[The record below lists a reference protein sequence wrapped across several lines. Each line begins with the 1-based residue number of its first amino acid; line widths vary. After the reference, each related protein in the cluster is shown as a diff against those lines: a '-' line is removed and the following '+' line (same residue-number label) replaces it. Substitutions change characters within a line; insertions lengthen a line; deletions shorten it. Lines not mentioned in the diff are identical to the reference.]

1 MRRPVFIAEQARHA
15 RGCLGRLIAFVMARE
30 TWAQNKSAI
39 EALSTTETDRVLDI
53 GCGPG
58 RSIGAMAA
66 LASKGYVAGIDP
78 SELMVE
84 LAVRGNRSLIKT
96 GRAQIAI
103 ASVER
108 LPFEDESFDKALC
121 VHVVYFWNDLSAA
134 FHEIARVLKPGGRLA
149 LLFRTNADKKAV
161 SSFPAVVYRFLSLA
175 EVIAPLEEAGFAV
188 EKKDELCCEPHAAPL
203 LLVAHK
209 RRRKP
214 REKASER
221 LD

>member
-15 RGCLGRLIAFVMARE
+15 RGWLGRLIAFVMAHE

-39 EALSTTETDRVLDI
+39 EALSITETDRVVDI

-58 RSIGAMAA
+58 RSIGAIAA
-66 LASKGYVAGIDP
+66 LASKGQVVGIDP

-84 LAVRGNRSLIKT
+84 IAIHRNRSRIKK

-103 ASVER
+103 ASASR
-108 LPFEDESFDKALC
+108 LPFEDECFDKALC
-121 VHVVYFWNDLSAA
+121 VHVVYFWNDLGAA

-161 SSFPAVVYRFLSLA
+161 SAFPAEVYRFVA
-175 EVIAPLEEAGFAV
+175 FADVIAAMEEAGFAV
-188 EKKDELCCEPHAAPL
+188 EKKDGLCREPIVTPL
-203 LLVAHK
+203 LLLAQK
-209 RRRKP
+209 RG
-214 REKASER
+214 AS
-221 LD
+221 L

>member
-15 RGCLGRLIAFVMARE
+15 RGWPGRLIAFVMAHD
-30 TWAQNKSAI
+30 TWAQNKRAI
-39 EALSTTETDRVLDI
+39 QALSITEIDRVLDI

-58 RSIGAMAA
+58 RSIGAIAA
-66 LASKGYVAGIDP
+66 LAPKGQVVGIDP

-84 LAVRGNRSLIKT
+84 IAAHRSRSLIKK

-103 ASVER
+103 ASASR

-121 VHVVYFWNDLSAA
+121 VHVVYFWNDLGAA

-161 SSFPAVVYRFLSLA
+161 SAFPAEVYHFPALTD
-175 EVIAPLEEAGFAV
+175 VIAAIQEAGFAV
-188 EKKDELCCEPHAAPL
+188 EKKDEFRREPNATPL
-203 LLVAHK
+203 LLVAQK
-209 RRRKP
+209 R
-214 REKASER
+214 
-221 LD
+221 